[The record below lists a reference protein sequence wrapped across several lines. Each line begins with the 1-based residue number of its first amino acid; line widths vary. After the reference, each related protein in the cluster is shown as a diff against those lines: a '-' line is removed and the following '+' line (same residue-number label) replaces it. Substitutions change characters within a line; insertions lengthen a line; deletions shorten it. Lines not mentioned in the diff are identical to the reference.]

1 MRGKMAIW
9 LAVLLAMGS
18 LSGCSWWQSYETEE
32 TVETVE
38 KTTEVSVT
46 EEPEETKTEQTEN
59 TEETEQ
65 TEEASEQTAEK
76 TEEISEDE
84 IPAYPWEELTILETQ
99 EMTWVETGEES
110 TEHYA
115 YTSEDGMELTL
126 SSGVTGWGAYLS
138 INGEEYV
145 FSEED
150 SSYYVS
156 ATSVPQVILY
166 DINGDEV
173 QDVVLWVPYSVAVGT
188 AVEQNIYLSGED
200 GYIAMGSMAW
210 ELNEDTHAFTYSV
223 ELCDN
228 YLVRISVPDYGI
240 DSWVE
245 MDEAFMKQAKALG
258 LYDSEGKVT
267 EYGGEWETLVSTEP
281 VVYQAPF
288 EENIECGLNA
298 DGEFV
303 LRAYAPVASGYSS
316 YKLGLTL
323 VEDYKITDG
332 AYVLSNINILEDQI
346 YDMLTVN
353 GSEFRVRDN
362 VRGKSV
368 HLVRVTEE
376 GEKEIRT
383 FEVRYGKIEPE
394 DVTLTGVEDLM
405 GYPAFYVDQYEDFD
419 FLHVNYY
426 YGVTD
431 ATVVELG
438 EGFGN
443 DPSENNFILDV
454 NDDGEMELI
463 CCLEYRADGGHDVVI
478 YFQQDGQVYRGEFG
492 VLDEEEEVVYTHG
505 TPSVKYL
512 PGENMIEFTYLVKR
526 EDGQTEQKTQKYE
539 ATLDNLLGMYEYP
552 STK

>member
-1 MRGKMAIW
+1 MTIW
-9 LAVLLAMGS
+9 LAILLAMGS
-18 LSGCSWWQSYETEE
+18 LSGYSWWQSYETEE

-38 KTTEVSVT
+38 KTTEVSKT
-46 EEPEETKTEQTEN
+46 EDTEETDAEEPEKTEA
-59 TEETEQ
+59 EETEQ
-65 TEEASEQTAEK
+65 ASEQTVEK

-84 IPAYPWEELTILETQ
+84 IPAYPWEELTRLETQ

-188 AVEQNIYLSGED
+188 AVEQNIYLSGEE
-200 GYIAMGSMAW
+200 GYTPVGSMAW
-210 ELNEDTHAFTYSV
+210 NLNEDTHAFTYSV

-240 DSWVE
+240 ASWVE
-245 MDEAFMKQAKALG
+245 MDESFVKQAKALG

-281 VVYQAPF
+281 VIYQAPF
-288 EENIECGLNA
+288 EETIECGLNA

-316 YKLGLTL
+316 YKLGVTL

-332 AYVLSNINILEDQI
+332 AYVLSDVNILENQI

-431 ATVVELG
+431 TTVVELG

-443 DPSENNFILDV
+443 EPSENNFIVDV

-463 CCLEYRADGGHDVVI
+463 CCLEYRADGGHEVRI
-478 YFQQDGQVYRGEFG
+478 YFKQDGQVYQGSFD
-492 VLDEEEEVVYTHG
+492 VLDEEAKILSPPG
-505 TPSVKYL
+505 SPSVKYL
-512 PGENMIEFTYLVKR
+512 PDENMIEITYLVEG
-526 EDGQTEQKTQKYE
+526 EDGQTELKSQKYE
-539 ATLDNLLGMYEYP
+539 ATPDNLKYIYEYP